1 MVRKSK
7 PRPYPSR
14 KKLEKKYPSLG
25 RDPSPEARLA
35 KLQAQ
40 AEVRGIGPMTSEE
53 LERFLVEFNDL
64 WPDEAEID
72 AFVAWIHKGAEAD
85 VTIDGKCHSRY

>member
-7 PRPYPSR
+7 PRPNPSR
-14 KKLEKKYPSLG
+14 KKLEKSYPSLAC
-25 RDPSPEARLA
+25 DPSPEERRA

-40 AEVRGIGPMTSEE
+40 AEARGIGPMTSEE
-53 LERFLVEFNDL
+53 LERFLGEFNDL

-72 AFVAWIHKGAEAD
+72 AFVAWIHKARRSG
-85 VTIDGKCHSRY
+85 RYD